1 MSLNTINEMIRK
13 NIKAVILSILGIFS
27 AAIIPIW
34 QIYFVE
40 QPDVNIEITEISRIN
55 SNDFKVPLS
64 TDELQLLKPYLDED
78 LFYSYD
84 KNGKRADKIN
94 YPEFTIDTISTA
106 FEKSK
111 TDIKN
116 ITETRSILNS
126 HIDIIEKYLDPEDK
140 IHLLTEFRVGEM
152 KDWSLRNYIDDDEA
166 RYYEEQ
172 VLRITRDYTDMH
184 FQKDKELP
192 INISALIFLLSDVKE
207 DLIDVINENEIR
219 VEKLRDNIQAIDTQI
234 TKLKIE
240 QKELYSYFDVS
251 VVTTNNGRVSASLRP
266 VALLRVD
273 ISKDNYVNLNLDMKN
288 YQEQS
293 NLAEGSTKVL
303 HYESKILNEIPSEDR
318 TMVNT
323 FWGSTGRAS
332 VLSLDTKQ
340 NIYRSN
346 AIAFAD
352 NSNQKVMFDKLKE
365 AANAL

>member
-1 MSLNTINEMIRK
+1 MSLKTINE
-13 NIKAVILSILGIFS
+13 ILGKHAKAIILFIMGILS

-34 QIYFVE
+34 QIHFIA
-40 QPDVNIEITEISRIN
+40 QPDINIEITEIRRIN
-55 SNDFKVPLS
+55 SDDFKVPLS
-64 TDELQLLKPYLDED
+64 TDELQLIKPYLDED

-94 YPEFTIDTISTA
+94 HPEFTIDTISTA

-111 TDIKN
+111 TDMKN

-126 HIDIIEKYLDPEDK
+126 HIDIIDKYLDPQDK
-140 IHLLTEFRVGEM
+140 VHLLTEFRVGDI

-172 VLRITRDYTDMH
+172 VLKITRDYTDMH
-184 FQKDKELP
+184 FQKGKAVP
-192 INISALIFLLSDVKE
+192 INTAALTFLLSDVKK
-207 DLIDVINENEIR
+207 DLLEVISENEVR
-219 VEKLRDNIQAIDTQI
+219 VETLRDNLQAIDTQI
-234 TKLKIE
+234 AKLKIE
-240 QKELYSYFDVS
+240 QKNLYSYFDVS
-251 VVTTNNGRVSASLRP
+251 VVTTNNGRASASLRP
-266 VALLRVD
+266 AALLRVD
-273 ISKDNYVNLNLDMKN
+273 ISKDNYVNLNLEMQD
-288 YQEQS
+288 YQRQS
-293 NLAEGSTKVL
+293 NFPAGSTNIL
-303 HYESKILNEIPSEDR
+303 HYKSRILHEIPAEDR

-340 NIYRSN
+340 NIYTSN
-346 AIAFAD
+346 TIAFAD